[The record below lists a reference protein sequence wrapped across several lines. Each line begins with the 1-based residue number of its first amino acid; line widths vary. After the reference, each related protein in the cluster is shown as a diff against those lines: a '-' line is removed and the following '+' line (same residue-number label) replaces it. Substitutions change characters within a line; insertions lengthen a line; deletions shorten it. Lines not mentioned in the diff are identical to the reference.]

1 MEYINDAGTINLNC
15 YLQNSINA
23 LDIYKYTN
31 PQNFEDNIPV
41 NILFD
46 DSLREIYNIHN
57 QKYNPIIIQP
67 IPLHIQS
74 NNKVLLAFSGGLDSV
89 YQAFILRES
98 YDVTLFHVKNM
109 PMEKSIKYVKSFQ
122 KHIIFQLYMHNLN
135 KTPKTIHIKNIGKKI
150 VLRIYYYIQ

>member
-1 MEYINDAGTINLNC
+1 MEYTNDAGTINLNC

-31 PQNFEDNIPV
+31 PQNFEENIPV
-41 NILFD
+41 SILFD

-57 QKYNPIIIQP
+57 QKYNPVIVQP
-67 IPLHIQS
+67 IPLQIQT
-74 NNKVLLAFSGGLDSV
+74 NKKVLLAFSGGLDSV

-109 PMEKSIKYVKSFQ
+109 FVKNSQ
-122 KHIIFQLYMHNLN
+122 KHIIFQLCMLNLN
-135 KTPKTIHIKNIGKKI
+135 KIQKIIHIKNIGKRI